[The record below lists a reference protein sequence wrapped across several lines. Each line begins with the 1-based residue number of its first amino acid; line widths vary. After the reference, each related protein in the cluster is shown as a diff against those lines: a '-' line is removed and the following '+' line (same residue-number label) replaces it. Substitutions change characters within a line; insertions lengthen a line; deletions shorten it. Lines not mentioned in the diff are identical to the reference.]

1 LSIVGRRHGVV
12 IIRVLCWLL
21 IPVGIVAA
29 FVFVVAAVVIPIA
42 AARRVQAAEARL
54 VRAQKQ
60 IARAKAPP
68 VQGDDA
74 RSICRQPI
82 KRPEPVL
89 IDHTA
94 IGLRPAAAVA
104 TKWQYKLLYNATE
117 EQLNAAGEK
126 GSDWQTTV
134 IKPADGPGGASVLVT
149 ILKRPVHA
157 DVTAPLVPPGRDGKP
172 QPTEPRSQ

>member
-1 LSIVGRRHGVV
+1 MKPIYEAERRASK
-12 IIRVLCWLL
+12 RWLL

-54 VRAQKQ
+54 ARAQKQ

-68 VQGDDA
+68 VQDDDA
-74 RSICRQPI
+74 PFNTQAPI

-89 IDHTA
+89 IDDTA
-94 IGLRPAAAVA
+94 VGLKPAPVVA
-104 TKWQYKLLYNATE
+104 TKWEYKLLYNASE
-117 EQLNAAGEK
+117 EQLNAAGET
-126 GSDWQTTV
+126 GFDWQTTV

-157 DVTAPLVPPGRDGKP
+157 DVAAPLVPPGRDGKP
-172 QPTEPRSQ
+172 RPTDPRRQ